1 MEGEKKGIRCSY
13 GLLIIILFA
22 TVCFLTDYIVIDR
35 KLREDKTIIYDN
47 SVSKE
52 DSIKIDSSKD
62 YVYDASYDFDF
73 LKDSYYAN
81 GRLINKSDIVVPYI
95 NIDSDAAK
103 AANEEIAKL
112 YNDLGET
119 YNDATEKEIFYR
131 VSKYDYYK
139 VDNILSVVVTVTAG
153 GTDVP
158 IEYYYIYNFS
168 LKDGSLMSYSDVFT
182 AAGLD
187 FNNISS
193 RVQSAITATMQDRL
207 KNLKDHTK
215 DTGDGAY
222 YPEGTNFDTYNNESY
237 KNYVVSVNNGTI
249 KYFIDSNKKLN
260 IIVTL
265 SIPSGRGSFD
275 TIITVEK
282 KDN

>member
-35 KLREDKTIIYDN
+35 KLREDKTIIYDDP
-47 SVSKE
+47 VSSE
-52 DSIKIDSSKD
+52 TSIKVDASKD

-95 NIDSDAAK
+95 NINSDAAR

-112 YNDLGET
+112 YTELGET
-119 YNDATEKEIFYR
+119 YNDATEREIFYR
-131 VSKYDYYK
+131 VSKYDAYV
-139 VDNILSVVVTVTAG
+139 VDNIVSVIITVTAG

-158 IEYYYIYNFS
+158 IDYYYTYNFS
-168 LKDGSLMSYSDVFT
+168 LKDGHLLSYSDVFT
-182 AAGLD
+182 AAGID
-187 FNNISS
+187 FNIISN
-193 RVQSAITATMQDRL
+193 RVQKTVTAVMTDKL
-207 KNLKDHTK
+207 SGFTESNYY
-215 DTGDGAY
+215 GD
-222 YPEGTNFDTYNNESY
+222 TNFDTYNNESY

-260 IIVTL
+260 VVVTL
-265 SIPSGRGSFD
+265 SIPAGRGEFD

>member
-1 MEGEKKGIRCSY
+1 MDKENKHISCSY
-13 GLLIIILFA
+13 ALLVIILFA

-35 KLREDKTIIYDN
+35 KLREDKTIIYDDP
-47 SVSKE
+47 VSKE

-81 GRLINKSDIVVPYI
+81 GRLINKGDIVVPYI
-95 NIDSDAAK
+95 NINSDAAK
-103 AANEEIAKL
+103 AANEEMAKL
-112 YNDLGET
+112 YAELGET

-260 IIVTL
+260 VVVTL

-275 TIITVEK
+275 TIIAVEK

>member
-47 SVSKE
+47 PVSKE

-112 YNDLGET
+112 YNDLGES
-119 YNDATEKEIFYR
+119 YNDATEREIFYR
-131 VSKYDYYK
+131 VSKYDAYV
-139 VDNILSVVVTVTAG
+139 VDNIVSVIITVTAG

-158 IEYYYIYNFS
+158 INYYYTYNFS
-168 LKDGSLMSYSDVFT
+168 LKDGHLLSYSDVFT
-182 AAGLD
+182 AAGID

-193 RVQSAITATMQDRL
+193 RVQKTVTAVMTDKL
-207 KNLKDHTK
+207 SGFTESNYY
-215 DTGDGAY
+215 GD
-222 YPEGTNFDTYNNESY
+222 TNFDTYNNESY
-237 KNYVVSVNNGTI
+237 ENYVVSVNNGTI

-265 SIPSGRGSFD
+265 SIPAGRGEFD

-282 KDN
+282 RDN

>member
-35 KLREDKTIIYDN
+35 KLREDKTIIYDDP
-47 SVSKE
+47 VSKE

-95 NIDSDAAK
+95 NINSDAAK

-119 YNDATEKEIFYR
+119 YNDATEREIFYR
-131 VSKYDYYK
+131 VSKYDAYV
-139 VDNILSVVVTVTAG
+139 VDNIVSVIITVTAG

-158 IEYYYIYNFS
+158 IDYYYTYNFS
-168 LKDGSLMSYSDVFT
+168 LKDGHLLSYSDVFT
-182 AAGLD
+182 AAGID

-193 RVQSAITATMQDRL
+193 RVQKTVTAVMTD
-207 KNLKDHTK
+207 KFGGFTESNYYG
-215 DTGDGAY
+215 DTS
-222 YPEGTNFDTYNNESY
+222 FDTYNNESY

-260 IIVTL
+260 VVVTL
-265 SIPSGRGSFD
+265 SIPAGRGEFD

>member
-35 KLREDKTIIYDN
+35 KLREDKTIIYDDP
-47 SVSKE
+47 VSKE

-95 NIDSDAAK
+95 NINSDAAK

-119 YNDATEKEIFYR
+119 YNDATEREIFYR
-131 VSKYDYYK
+131 VSKYDAYV
-139 VDNILSVVVTVTAG
+139 VDNIVSVIITVTAG

-158 IEYYYIYNFS
+158 IDYYYTYNFS
-168 LKDGSLMSYSDVFT
+168 LKDGHLLSYSDVFT
-182 AAGLD
+182 AAGID

-193 RVQSAITATMQDRL
+193 RVQKTVTAIMQDRL

-237 KNYVVSVNNGTI
+237 ENYVVSVNNGTI

-260 IIVTL
+260 VVVTL
-265 SIPSGRGSFD
+265 SIPAGRGEFD

-282 KDN
+282 RDN